1 MHWWKQHQPLLWY
14 IMIHRPRPSLSIKNR
29 SNLRLVRQRGPKAR
43 ALLQMIAGPGKFQR
57 IGIEKNQAAGIHQRC
72 RHGILM
78 FFANYER
85 WWPRP
90 SEMFFF
96 FNTRLLYMMTSI
108 HPYMR
113 TYRYIYIYIHLTAI
127 LIKWTAWTNLAVLNC
142 TGLSAK
148 QNLCFILMFLVKSLR
163 NPMDPVVPS

>member
-1 MHWWKQHQPLLWY
+1 MVIFHSYVKLPEGMHWWKQHQPLLWY

-96 FNTRLLYMMTSI
+96 LI
-108 HPYMR
+108 HVCYIWWH
-113 TYRYIYIYIHLTAI
+113 RYIHICVHTDIYIYTPNSY
-127 LIKWTAWTNLAVLNC
+127 TNKMNRMNQ
-142 TGLSAK
+142 LSGSE
-148 QNLCFILMFLVKSLR
+148 LCGIVCKTKSMLHP
-163 NPMDPVVPS
+163 NVPC